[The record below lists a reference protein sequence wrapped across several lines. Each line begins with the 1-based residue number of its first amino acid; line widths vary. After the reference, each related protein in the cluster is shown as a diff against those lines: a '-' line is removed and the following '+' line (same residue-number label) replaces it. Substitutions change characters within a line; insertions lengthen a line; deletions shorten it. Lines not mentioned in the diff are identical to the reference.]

1 MFRVTIL
8 DGRKVVSTYVVL
20 NMAEAYRLTDQEAGP
35 RSGLHSITESLTLTA
50 MTKDGQ
56 SVEDEDLNTDYPADH
71 KAVMI
76 ALKGGKRNKR
86 LKRDMIRRNKRL
98 KRDMIRNWQTGT
110 DEEAAEIE
118 KLIGGDLRD
127 RGVKRVK
134 RVKPDKPIK
143 PVEPVEPVKPDKP
156 DKPIKPVEPVEP
168 VKPKKKDKGKRE
180 KG

>member
-86 LKRDMIRRNKRL
+86 LKRDMIRNKRL